1 MEETGKKNYLNQDK
15 RIMIIYCTRTHSQ
28 IAQVIKE
35 IREKLAYEIQVIP
48 LASRKHMCIFGENY
62 DEHSIDQVCKLA
74 REKNQ
79 KFMKKKFQAILNA
92 DKVNFR
98 GHQKALLRIM
108 DGTSKSKDCK
118 KSKVKE
124 EDLRKYEEQVFIDN
138 IVEGTN
144 FRNKKDLFKDFQYL
158 RTKA

>member
-1 MEETGKKNYLNQDK
+1 MEETGKKNYLNLDK

-74 REKNQ
+74 REKN
-79 KFMKKKFQAILNA
+79 
-92 DKVNFR
+92 
-98 GHQKALLRIM
+98 
-108 DGTSKSKDCK
+108 
-118 KSKVKE
+118 
-124 EDLRKYEEQVFIDN
+124 
-138 IVEGTN
+138 
-144 FRNKKDLFKDFQYL
+144 
-158 RTKA
+158 